1 MCIGRSSPLD
11 GVFID
16 NFGDCKVIEIRHL
29 SDEMKDKIK
38 NELQIICYGE
48 YALSSCS
55 KYYSLNETIREFNIR
70 IPDDENKKTGII
82 GELLLNIVIRTI
94 EDMNIVSPLFNLEE
108 RSFKKGFDIIAM
120 RRFKKG
126 FDVTA
131 LDDNNLWFIESKAG
145 RVNGSQDATQKISE
159 RVGEAKR
166 CLERRLNEDSSQ
178 LWTNATNS
186 VSRYLD
192 YRDEKQTVVNIVEG
206 ASNSG
211 TSLDKNVVLGGT
223 AFCPFSSKINRQKIL
238 DIHNTIKNSGIF
250 SKLQIITIQKQ
261 TMEAVIDFLRD
272 LENGDE

>member
-16 NFGDCKVIEIRHL
+16 NLGDCKVIEIRHL

-82 GELLLNIVIRTI
+82 GELLLNVVIRTI
-94 EDMNIVSPLFNLEE
+94 GDKNIVSPLFNLEQ
-108 RSFKKGFDIIAM
+108 RDFKKGFDIIAM
-120 RRFKKG
+120 SG
-126 FDVTA
+126 SE
-131 LDDNNLWFIESKAG
+131 LWFIESKAG
-145 RVNGSQDATQKISE
+145 HVSGSQDATQKISE

-223 AFCPFSSKINRQKIL
+223 AFCPFSSEINRQKIL

-250 SKLQIITIQKQ
+250 SKLQIIAIQKQ
-261 TMEAVIDFLRD
+261 TMEAVIDFLKD
-272 LENGDE
+272 LENSDE